1 MPRGRGR
8 GRGRGGRGGRAG
20 DRGGRRRFGGNRP
33 APADGQAK
41 EEAAKNVDIET
52 NPKDFFVGVVST
64 EEHMKAQEKNR
75 PRYAA
80 ALAVLQK
87 NGVAIAQSKF
97 NGTIVELNITQLRS
111 LDSVLLA

>member
-8 GRGRGGRGGRAG
+8 GRGRGGRGGRG
-20 DRGGRRRFGGNRP
+20 GIFRGARQSS
-33 APADGQAK
+33 APQDGQAK
-41 EEAAKNVDIET
+41 EEAAKTVVDIET
-52 NPKDFFVGVVST
+52 NPKEFFVGVVST

-87 NGVAIAQSKF
+87 NGVAIAQSK
-97 NGTIVELNITQLRS
+97 LNFVDVT
-111 LDSVLLA
+111 